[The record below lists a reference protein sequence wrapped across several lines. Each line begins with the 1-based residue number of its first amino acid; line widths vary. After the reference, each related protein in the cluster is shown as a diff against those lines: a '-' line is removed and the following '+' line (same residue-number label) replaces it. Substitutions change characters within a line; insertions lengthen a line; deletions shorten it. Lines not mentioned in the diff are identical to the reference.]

1 MEAAP
6 APSCE
11 PGAHG
16 YLEMGSL
23 PSLQLALLLLTAI
36 RAEIMTAPGS
46 QPEQH
51 RVFLVEVEP
60 VLLI

>member
-1 MEAAP
+1 
-6 APSCE
+6 
-11 PGAHG
+11 
-16 YLEMGSL
+16 MGSL
-23 PSLQLALLLLTAI
+23 PSLQLASLLLTAI

-60 VLLI
+60 VLLIYFSPYIPHVPP